1 MQPRSILEREHA
13 KTRLIEVFRA
23 PDRAIVVHYGLQQL
37 RRDQTELAPPVAAIA
52 VRNVGTGQGRVF
64 SIKAEADS
72 AGIDLSAQPSRLAM
86 NQLEYSLLFKFNEF
100 LAAHAD
106 CRFVHWYMRDEKFGF
121 AALEHRFRKVL
132 ADFYQLQLGE
142 RSVAPAAPFGF
153 GTSASP
159 YPVRVPDDSKVDLA
173 KIIRDLTG
181 TGPLSLREIADR
193 NHLSHEE
200 LIPGVEEPDAFESG
214 NHARLQWSTST
225 KARLICEV
233 LDRLRDGTLVLAAKP
248 APPKAGVGRIFINYR
263 REDTEASAARIN
275 DKLTQAFGESS
286 VFFDID
292 DIPAGVDFV
301 EVLQEQIDTCD
312 VFLAV
317 IGRRWL
323 GFTDQHGRPRLDDPD
338 DFVRTEIRSALARG
352 IPVIP
357 VLVDGAQMP
366 RPGDLPADI
375 DALRRRQAIEVRA
388 QRQIEFN
395 SDAEWLVLRIRETM
409 RHAQGG
415 AQGRR

>member
-1 MQPRSILEREHA
+1 MQPRLSLEREHA
-13 KTRLIEVFRA
+13 KAQLIEVFRA
-23 PDRAIVVHYGLQQL
+23 PAQAIVVHYALQQL
-37 RRDQTELAPPVAAIA
+37 RRDQTELAAPVAAIA
-52 VRNVGTGQGRVF
+52 VRNVGTGQGHVF

-72 AGIDLSAQPSRLAM
+72 AGIDLSAQPSRMAM
-86 NQLEYSLLFKFNEF
+86 NQLEYSLLFKFNEY

-106 CRFVHWYMRDEKFGF
+106 CRFVHWYMRDDRFGF
-121 AALEHRFRKVL
+121 SALEHRFRKVL
-132 ADFYQLQLGE
+132 ADFYQLQLGG
-142 RSVAPAAPFGF
+142 RSVAAAAPFGF
-153 GTSASP
+153 GGSPSP
-159 YPVRVPDDSKVDLA
+159 YPVRVPDGRKVDLA
-173 KIIRDLTG
+173 KIIRDLTA

-193 NHLSHEE
+193 NGLSHDE
-200 LIPGVEEPDAFESG
+200 LIPGAEEPGVFESG

-225 KARLICEV
+225 KARLICEI
-233 LDRLRDGTLVLAAKP
+233 LERLRDGTLVLTERA
-248 APPKAGVGRIFINYR
+248 APPQSTIGRIFINYR

-301 EVLQEQIDTCD
+301 EVLQKQIDTCD

-323 GFTDQHGRPRLDDPD
+323 GFTDQNGRPRLDDSN
-338 DFVRTEIRSALARG
+338 DFVRTEIRSALKRG

-375 DALRRRQAIEVRA
+375 DALRRRQAVEIRT

-395 SDAEWLVLRIRETM
+395 SDAEWLVLRIRETL
-409 RHAQGG
+409 RHARGELKM
-415 AQGRR
+415 GR